1 MDKFNQLLNAN
12 DRTLRDT
19 LSNVEITRLG
29 PNRTC
34 GVQVK
39 GISGVANKLK
49 LLLIRLRNQRMLND
63 GTSRNFLQKERRQL
77 TTYRPVGCT
86 AGKNIKCIPAVSPQ
100 RRWRGVPGPGDGAAG
115 AGGELRALL
124 QHVAG
129 AALLPRTQGRGQVLR
144 LSTR

>member
-63 GTSRNFLQKERRQL
+63 GTSRLLLDLRNQRFLNDRKNIQNILERRKK
-77 TTYRPVGCT
+77 TTD
-86 AGKNIKCIPAVSPQ
+86 N
-100 RRWRGVPGPGDGAAG
+100 
-115 AGGELRALL
+115 L
-124 QHVAG
+124 
-129 AALLPRTQGRGQVLR
+129 
-144 LSTR
+144 